1 MNKKDINE
9 IRRQFTPDNCTITRL
24 CGCYVDNEKNKKT
37 EIREAFL
44 SLPEEE
50 IFKYFDIFRK
60 TLSGTIGRNLL
71 NMEFPLDSEFTGGT
85 QEFLLRLRD
94 SQLQEPAL
102 LEAFYDKIISSYEY
116 GENYLILLI
125 HAAYDIPGKASDDM
139 EMFDASDE
147 VYEYILCSI
156 CPVNLSKPALSYNV
170 QDNCFQDRIRDW
182 IVEMPSLGF
191 LFPAFQDRS
200 TDLHSLLYYSKNTEQ
215 LNFTLIDQVLGCAQ
229 PISAGEQREVFQT
242 LIEDTLGDTCAYEVV
257 RNIHDNL
264 SEMMEE
270 HKDEPEPLMLDRD
283 EVKYLFAKSGVEE
296 AKLQEFDRQY
306 EKTAGED
313 TMLMASNVVNT
324 RRFEIKTPDI
334 VIQVNPERTDLVESR
349 IIDGRQCLVIAVDD
363 RVEINGIS
371 ARTMLPGKPS
381 PVQETDSGTA
391 DTEDFSE

>member
-334 VIQVNPERTDLVESR
+334 VIQVNPERTDLGESR

>member
-1 MNKKDINE
+1 
-9 IRRQFTPDNCTITRL
+9 
-24 CGCYVDNEKNKKT
+24 
-37 EIREAFL
+37 
-44 SLPEEE
+44 
-50 IFKYFDIFRK
+50 
-60 TLSGTIGRNLL
+60 
-71 NMEFPLDSEFTGGT
+71 
-85 QEFLLRLRD
+85 
-94 SQLQEPAL
+94 
-102 LEAFYDKIISSYEY
+102 
-116 GENYLILLI
+116 
-125 HAAYDIPGKASDDM
+125 
-139 EMFDASDE
+139 
-147 VYEYILCSI
+147 
-156 CPVNLSKPALSYNV
+156 
-170 QDNCFQDRIRDW
+170 
-182 IVEMPSLGF
+182 MPSLGF

-349 IIDGRQCLVIAVDD
+349 IIDGRQCLVIDVDD

>member
-71 NMEFPLDSEFTGGT
+71 NMEFPLDSEFTGGP

-313 TMLMASNVVNT
+313 TLLMASNVVNP

>member
-170 QDNCFQDRIRDW
+170 QDNCFQDRIRD
-182 IVEMPSLGF
+182 
-191 LFPAFQDRS
+191 
-200 TDLHSLLYYSKNTEQ
+200 
-215 LNFTLIDQVLGCAQ
+215 
-229 PISAGEQREVFQT
+229 
-242 LIEDTLGDTCAYEVV
+242 
-257 RNIHDNL
+257 
-264 SEMMEE
+264 
-270 HKDEPEPLMLDRD
+270 
-283 EVKYLFAKSGVEE
+283 
-296 AKLQEFDRQY
+296 
-306 EKTAGED
+306 
-313 TMLMASNVVNT
+313 
-324 RRFEIKTPDI
+324 
-334 VIQVNPERTDLVESR
+334 
-349 IIDGRQCLVIAVDD
+349 
-363 RVEINGIS
+363 
-371 ARTMLPGKPS
+371 
-381 PVQETDSGTA
+381 
-391 DTEDFSE
+391 

>member
-125 HAAYDIPGKASDDM
+125 HATSDSPGKASDDM

>member
-125 HAAYDIPGKASDDM
+125 HATYDIPGKASDDM

>member
-24 CGCYVDNEKNKKT
+24 CGCYVDSEKNKKT

-102 LEAFYDKIISSYEY
+102 LEEFYDKIISSYEY

-125 HAAYDIPGKASDDM
+125 HAAYDIPGKASDDT

-381 PVQETDSGTA
+381 PVQETDSRAT
-391 DTEDFSE
+391 DNEDFSE

>member
-125 HAAYDIPGKASDDM
+125 HAAYDIPVKASDDM

>member
-24 CGCYVDNEKNKKT
+24 CGCYVDSEKNKKT

-102 LEAFYDKIISSYEY
+102 LEEFYDKIISSYEY

-125 HAAYDIPGKASDDM
+125 HAAYDIPGKASDDT

-334 VIQVNPERTDLVESR
+334 VIQVNPERTDLVEAR

-381 PVQETDSGTA
+381 PVQQTDSGTA

>member
-24 CGCYVDNEKNKKT
+24 CGCYVDSEKNKKT

-102 LEAFYDKIISSYEY
+102 LEEFYDKIISSYEY

-242 LIEDTLGDTCAYEVV
+242 LIEDTLGDTCTYEVV

-313 TMLMASNVVNT
+313 TLLMASNVVNP

>member
-242 LIEDTLGDTCAYEVV
+242 LIEDTLGDTCTYEVV

>member
-24 CGCYVDNEKNKKT
+24 CGCYVDSEKNKKT

-102 LEAFYDKIISSYEY
+102 LEEFYDKIISSYEY

-125 HAAYDIPGKASDDM
+125 HAAYDIPGKASDDT

-381 PVQETDSGTA
+381 PVQQTDSGTA

>member
-270 HKDEPEPLMLDRD
+270 HKGEPEPLMLDRD

>member
-24 CGCYVDNEKNKKT
+24 CGCYVDSEKNKKT

-125 HAAYDIPGKASDDM
+125 HAAYDIPGKASDDT